1 MSFAVV
7 VKPGQQL
14 VVEARAR
21 PVCAEGHVIIRSE
34 AVGLNRHDVL
44 QLSATLG
51 AAHDVLGLELAGVV
65 VESRSERLQ
74 VGQRV
79 AALVAHGA
87 MASFVAAEAAH
98 CIVLPDSMSS
108 VTGAAVVESFATAT
122 LALELANVAL
132 TADAEG
138 KRVLIHAGASALGL
152 ALLSLLAAC
161 PQHQIVAT
169 ASSEKLAACRQW
181 GAHNVLDRA
190 TNWGEHL
197 GARTVDAIVDC
208 IGADYYAANARVL
221 KVDGT
226 LVFLGL
232 LGGAKVDVDLRLHL
246 LARHQLKFS
255 VLSTRSSEFKSA
267 LLARMWAHCAPLIAS
282 GVIKVAVHTTV
293 PLHEAQ
299 RAFEMCRENKNI
311 GKIVMTVTS

>member
-14 VVEARAR
+14 LFEARAR
-21 PVCAEGHVIIRSE
+21 PVCADGHVIIRTE

-44 QLSATLG
+44 QLSAALG

-87 MASFVAAEAAH
+87 MASFVVAEASH

-108 VTGAAVVESFATAT
+108 VIGAALVESFATAT
-122 LALELANVAL
+122 LALELANVGLA
-132 TADAEG
+132 ADAEA
-138 KRVLIHAGASALGL
+138 KRVLVHAGASALGL

-169 ASSEKLAACRQW
+169 ASSEKLAVCRQF
-181 GAHNVLDRA
+181 GAHTVLDRG
-190 TNWGEHL
+190 TWSEHL

-208 IGADYYAANARVL
+208 IGADYYAANANAL

-267 LLARMWAHCAPLIAS
+267 LIARMWAHCAPLIAS
-282 GVIKVAVHTTV
+282 GAIKVAVHTTV
-293 PLHEAQ
+293 PLSEAQ
-299 RAFEMCRENKNI
+299 RAFEMCRENKNV